1 MVPCS
6 LIFGIFRLSLTAY
19 SSVLQQMILGQ
30 IVMQPAS
37 LKLLS
42 SQLVKVCW
50 HLCNLGIVM
59 ILKLFDE
66 AGFSWQHEVDCGS
79 FSSEPTRSSDSMNIV
94 LFAERKF
101 IVDYETNLLD
111 INTSSKQVCGNEYSH
126 SALSELLHD
135 DISLLL
141 LHFSMHA

>member
-1 MVPCS
+1 
-6 LIFGIFRLSLTAY
+6 
-19 SSVLQQMILGQ
+19 
-30 IVMQPAS
+30 MQPAS
-37 LKLLS
+37 LKLLG
-42 SQLVKVCW
+42 SQLVKVCG
-50 HLCNLGIVM
+50 HLRNLGIVM
-59 ILKLFDE
+59 ILKLLDE

-79 FSSEPTRSSDSMNIV
+79 FSSEPSRSSDSMNIV

-111 INTSSKQVCGNEYSH
+111 INTSSKQVCGYEYSH